1 MSAGRSVVPAAL
13 LRYAEHVT
21 GMVSRSCGNRLVASY
36 LHGSAVLGG
45 WVAERSDVDILFV
58 VADDITRAEAIALG
72 EVLVAASAHCP
83 GRGLETS
90 VVTTTQAAR
99 SARPWPF
106 VLHSGPGA
114 TGQRLVDG
122 GERPGDDDLIMHY
135 AVCRA
140 AGVAASGPGPEQ
152 VIGPPPRAVILGY
165 LADELSWGLA
175 HAPESYAVLNACR
188 ALDYLTTG
196 RVVSKVAGG
205 EAVLNMGSDLSG
217 TVAAAGLIERALG
230 QQRAQSPELPPGPEA
245 IAFVRSIAGRLRAER

>member
-1 MSAGRSVVPAAL
+1 MSAGRSVVPAAP

-21 GMVSRSCGNRLVASY
+21 GLITTSRGNRPVASY

-58 VADDITRAEAIALG
+58 VADDISRAEAIVLG
-72 EVLVAASAHCP
+72 EVLVAASADCP
-83 GRGLETS
+83 GRGLEIS
-90 VVTTTQAAR
+90 VVTAAQAAR
-99 SARPWPF
+99 PVEPWPF

-140 AGVAASGPGPEQ
+140 VGVAVSGPAPEQ
-152 VIGPPPRAVILGY
+152 VIGPLPRAVILGY
-165 LADELSWGLA
+165 LADELDWGLA

-188 ALDYLTTG
+188 AFEYLTTG
-196 RVVSKVAGG
+196 QIVSKLAGG
-205 EAVLNMGSDLSG
+205 EAVLNGEGNLG
-217 TVAAAGLIERALG
+217 TVVAPAGLVERALG
-230 QQRAQSPELPPGPEA
+230 QQRAQSPEQPPGAEA
-245 IAFVRSIAGRLRAER
+245 IAFVRSIGARLRAGQ